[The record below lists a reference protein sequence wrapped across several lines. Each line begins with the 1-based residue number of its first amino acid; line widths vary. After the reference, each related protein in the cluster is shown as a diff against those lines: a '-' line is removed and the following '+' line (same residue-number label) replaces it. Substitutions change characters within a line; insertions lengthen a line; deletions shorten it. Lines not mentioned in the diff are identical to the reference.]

1 MIILFLLFLVQFA
14 LACACLALSSEQQ
27 HKVLKVGWSQASDQL
42 KQEMQE
48 HFSCCGF
55 DNETVA
61 DNLNENGM
69 NHPPCDKVAIYFV
82 KLTLNNNITYNKY

>member
-1 MIILFLLFLVQFA
+1 MIILFVLFLVQFT

-27 HKVLKVGWSQASDQL
+27 HKVLKAGWSHASDQL

-55 DNETVA
+55 DNETVSG
-61 DNLNENGM
+61 DSVEKDM
-69 NHPPCDKVAIYFV
+69 EHPSCDKVIVVLSF
-82 KLTLNNNITYNKY
+82 L